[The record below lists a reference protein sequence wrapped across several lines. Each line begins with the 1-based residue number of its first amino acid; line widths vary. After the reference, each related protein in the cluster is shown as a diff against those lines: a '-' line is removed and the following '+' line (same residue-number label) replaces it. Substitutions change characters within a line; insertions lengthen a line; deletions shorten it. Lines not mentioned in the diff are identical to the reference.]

1 MRAPRQRRIFFLVV
15 PLLAPV
21 VALLTLEA
29 VLRLAG
35 VGTPSAATDPGRGFL
50 PFESL
55 FREEDGALV
64 LETPPH
70 DLPFMNL
77 KQFNAQRIPTPKPPD
92 EVRLVVLGGS
102 VVYGWPYDDRLSPP
116 RLVEAGLRAAAPD
129 RTWRVINLGAPGW
142 GSSRL
147 RLLGDDVAR
156 LEADVVVVMTGHNE
170 GIEAE
175 LAQEIV
181 AEREA
186 RLRLLSRL
194 ARRSHL
200 VTWMIT
206 HLPSLDAL
214 TGGQDPERRR
224 EVLESI
230 AARRDLLVTR
240 YADNLAAIVRRQQEG
255 GARVLVA
262 TMASNLRSC
271 PPFGPSPDVLSGSRP
286 ELSNVFD
293 RALAQLESGDPRGAL
308 ATLGPLSAE
317 LPDDPNVMFLLA
329 RAREAAGED
338 ADEAYRAALALDATI
353 ARAFPALNVVAT
365 RVAERTDAV
374 LVDLVSAMDAASTHG
389 VPGDDLFRDN
399 CHPNRAGSRVLTAAL
414 GDGLARVGLLPDDA
428 TDRFVAGV
436 DAYLAGVA
444 IPAELELEA
453 LKFELFYFMVMNP
466 DPARERETRR
476 RIAELDPEGRV
487 ELP

>member
-21 VALLTLEA
+21 IALLTLEA
-29 VLRLAG
+29 LLRLAG

-55 FREEDGALV
+55 FREDDGALV

-156 LEADVVVVMTGHNE
+156 LDADVVVVMTGHNE

-181 AEREA
+181 AERQA

-206 HLPSLDAL
+206 HLPSLEAF
-214 TGGQDPERRR
+214 TGADDPERRR
-224 EVLESI
+224 AVLDSI
-230 AARRDLLVTR
+230 AAQRDLLVTR
-240 YADNLAAIVRRQQEG
+240 YADNLEAIVRRQQED
-255 GARVLVA
+255 GAQVLVA
-262 TMASNLRSC
+262 TMPSNLRSC
-271 PPFGPSPDVLSGSRP
+271 PPFGPSPDVLSGDRP
-286 ELSNVFD
+286 DLSIEVD
-293 RALAQLESGDPRGAL
+293 RARSLLESGDPGGAVAAL
-308 ATLGPLSAE
+308 RPLTAE
-317 LPDDPNVMFLLA
+317 LPDDPNVAFLLA
-329 RAREAAGED
+329 RALEAAGED
-338 ADEAYRAALALDATI
+338 ATDVYRSALALDATI
-353 ARAFPALNVVAT
+353 ARAFPALNAEAR
-365 RVAERTDAV
+365 RVAERTDAR
-374 LVDLVSAMDAASTHG
+374 LVDLVSAMDAASRHG

-399 CHPNRAGSRVLTAAL
+399 CHPNRAGSRVITAAL
-414 GDGLARVGLLPDDA
+414 GESLGQAGLLSEDA
-428 TDRFVAGV
+428 ATAFADGV
-436 DAYLAGVA
+436 EAYLASVTV
-444 IPAELELEA
+444 PPELEIEG

-466 DPARERETRR
+466 DAAREQQVRE